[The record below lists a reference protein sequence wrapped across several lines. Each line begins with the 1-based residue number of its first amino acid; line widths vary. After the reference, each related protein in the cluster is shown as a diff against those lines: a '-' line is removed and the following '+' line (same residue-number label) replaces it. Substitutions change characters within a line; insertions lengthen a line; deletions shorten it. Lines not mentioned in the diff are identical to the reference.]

1 MKAGVIQSMVAPF
14 TVVAVLLFFVSLAS
28 AQTAASVYK
37 AKCAM
42 CHGADGKGTTS
53 AGKAMG
59 VHDFSSD
66 TVQKMSDEELANI
79 ISKGKNKMPSYGNKL
94 KGPEIKDLATYVRE
108 LGKSK

>member
-79 ISKGKNKMPSYGNKL
+79 ISKGKNKMPSYSNKL
-94 KGPEIKDLATYVRE
+94 KGPEIKDLATYVHG